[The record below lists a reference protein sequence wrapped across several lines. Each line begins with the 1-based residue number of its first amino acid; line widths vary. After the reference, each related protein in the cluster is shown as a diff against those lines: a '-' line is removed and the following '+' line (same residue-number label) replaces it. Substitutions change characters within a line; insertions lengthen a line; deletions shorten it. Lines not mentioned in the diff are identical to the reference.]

1 MALRR
6 TPLFV
11 VLLAL
16 LASVLTIGTERAADA
31 VQLPQSTIV
40 SADPV
45 DWTPHALNGEV
56 HALIQIGNRVIVG
69 GTFTTIRS
77 ATSSTQISRRSVFAY
92 NATTGALDN
101 TFLPTVNGSV
111 DTLLAAEDGQSV
123 YLGGSFTS
131 VKGVSQPR
139 LARVNLTDG
148 SLVTTFRPSVNRQV
162 YDIKL
167 SGGRLYL
174 GGLFTSV
181 GGQARSVLAAVNPDT
196 GAVDPFLNV
205 PFSSPV
211 RGAELQVD
219 KFDITPDGSKL
230 VAIGNFSLVGG
241 QRRVQIVMLD
251 LSGPVAAV
259 RNWHTARFEP
269 NCSDQFWTYVHD
281 VDISPDGAYF
291 VVVTTGGTPPDRL
304 CDSASRW
311 ETNAVGS
318 NLQPSWINYTGGDT
332 LWSVA
337 ITGVA
342 VYIGGHQR
350 WLNNTGGSNTAVP
363 GSVSREGLAALDPLN
378 GLPYSWNP
386 TRTRGVGVFDLTAVP
401 GGLLMGSD
409 TDRTGQNYE
418 FHGRLAMFP
427 NSSLTPPPGF
437 TGQLP
442 GPVYRLGSSPTV
454 RSYDG
459 TTAGPASPLNTGATS
474 FANARGAVMID
485 GYLYTG
491 TAEGTLTRRTFNGT
505 TFGPASTVNL
515 RGMTA
520 FATDLRNVTGMF
532 FANGRLYYTVAG
544 QSSLFYR
551 YFTPESQIIGVTRF
565 VAAGNISGVSWN
577 QVSGMFLS
585 GNQLYW
591 ATGGDGNLH
600 RVNFTG
606 TVPVAGTAV
615 VTSGPAIDGQDW
627 RSQGTFL
634 LAGTGP
640 VPNLRPSAAWT
651 GSCDLLECE
660 FSGLTSSDADGSITS
675 YAWDF
680 GDGETA
686 TGPSPTHTYAAPG
699 SYTVTLTVTDDDEAT
714 GTDSRPLTVSEVANP
729 VEFVGANASN
739 RNALT
744 HSVTVPPTTSA
755 GDGLLLFF
763 TQNSTAALTGPT
775 GVTGWSL
782 LRTVNGAGYATRV
795 WQRVAGA
802 NDAGQTVSVNVAS
815 YSKSGLTV
823 AAYSGTSLPGPVAAF
838 DSATETTTRATHTTP
853 VVDNTVPGA
862 WRVSYWADKS
872 SATSAW
878 TAPAGEQ
885 VRSTSFGSPS
895 GHISTLLTDRGAAV
909 ATGAQG
915 GLAAVANSSN
925 SSATMWTLL
934 LRPR

>member
-6 TPLFV
+6 TPLVV

-56 HALIQIGNRVIVG
+56 HALIQVGNRVIVG

-77 ATSSTQISRRSVFAY
+77 ATSSAQISRRSIFAY
-92 NATTGALDN
+92 NATTGALDS

-111 DTLLAAEDGQSV
+111 DTLVASADGQSV
-123 YLGGSFTS
+123 YLGGSFTT
-131 VKGVSQPR
+131 VNGTSQPR
-139 LARVNLTDG
+139 LARVNLANG

-174 GGLFTSV
+174 GGLFTAV

-205 PFSSPV
+205 PFAAPV

-241 QRRVQIVMLD
+241 QRRVQIAMLD
-251 LSGPVAAV
+251 LSGPAASV

-269 NCSDQFWTYVHD
+269 DCSDQFWTYVHD
-281 VDISPDGAYF
+281 IDISPDGAYF
-291 VVVTTGGTPPDRL
+291 VVVTTGGTPMNRL

-311 ETNAVGS
+311 ETEAVGS
-318 NLQPSWINYTGGDT
+318 NLQPSWVNYTGGDT
-332 LWSVA
+332 LWSVG

-350 WLNNTGGSNTAVP
+350 WVNNPFGSNSA
-363 GSVSREGLAALDPLN
+363 GAGAVSREGLAALDPLN

-386 TRTRGVGVFDLTAVP
+386 TRTRGVGVFDLTSVP

-409 TDRTGQNYE
+409 TDRTGQNFE
-418 FHGRLAMFP
+418 FHGRLALFP
-427 NSSLTPPPGF
+427 NSPLTPPPGY

-442 GPVYRLGSSPTV
+442 GPVYRLGSTTTV

-459 TTAGPASPLNTGATS
+459 TTAGPATPVNSGATS
-474 FANARGAVMID
+474 FAGARGAVMID
-485 GYLYTG
+485 GLLYTG
-491 TAEGTLTRRTFNGT
+491 TAEGTLTRRSFNGS

-515 RGMTA
+515 RGLTA

-532 FANGRLYYTVAG
+532 FANGRLFYTVAG

-551 YFTPESQIIGVTRF
+551 YFTPESQIVGATRF
-565 VAAGNISGVSWN
+565 VAAGNITGVSWN

-591 ATGGDGNLH
+591 ATSGDGNLH
-600 RVNFTG
+600 RVNFAG
-606 TVPVAGTAV
+606 NVPVAGTAV
-615 VTSGPAIDGQDW
+615 VTSGPGIDGQDW

-640 VPNLRPSAAWT
+640 VPNIRPSAAWT

-660 FSGLTSSDADGSITS
+660 FSGLGSNDPDGSITS

-680 GDGETA
+680 GDGTTA
-686 TGPSPTHTYAAPG
+686 TGPSPVHSYAAPG
-699 SYTVTLTVTDDDEAT
+699 SYTVTLTVTDNESAT
-714 GTDSRPLTVSEVANP
+714 GTDSRPLAVSDVANP
-729 VEFVGANASN
+729 IEFVGANASN
-739 RNALT
+739 QNALT

-763 TQNSTAALTGPT
+763 TQNTTAALTGPT

-782 LRTVNGAGYATRV
+782 LRTVTGSGYVTRV
-795 WQRVAGA
+795 WQKVAGA
-802 NDAGQTVSVNVAS
+802 NDAGQTVSVNLAS
-815 YSKSGLTV
+815 YSKAGLTV
-823 AAYSGTSLPGPVAAF
+823 AAYSGTSSAGPVAAF
-838 DSATETTTRATHTTP
+838 ESANETVTRAAHTTP
-853 VVDNTVPGA
+853 VVTNSVPGA

-872 SATSAW
+872 SATTAW

-909 ATGAQG
+909 PTGAQG
-915 GLAAVANSSN
+915 GLTATASSSN
-925 SSATMWTLL
+925 STANMWTLL
-934 LRPR
+934 LSPR